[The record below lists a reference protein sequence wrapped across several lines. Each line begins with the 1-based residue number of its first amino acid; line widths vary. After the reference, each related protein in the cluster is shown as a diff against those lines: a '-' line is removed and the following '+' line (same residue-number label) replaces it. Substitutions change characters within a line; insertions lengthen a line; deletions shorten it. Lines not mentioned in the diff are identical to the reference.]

1 MISEDNDTQTTDS
14 TEKNNKKKS
23 GRFRRTLQDFF
34 LGCIA
39 FIPLAI
45 LTFIIYYAF
54 NLLLSLGRMFF
65 GLTESRETSAALLLL
80 VVIILVYSGRKLR
93 RQEKWFWDIV
103 EIGIMKIPMLGGWY
117 ATVRDILK
125 TFTSGGGEKGYL
137 GTVAVPVGSGYIIG
151 FITKKEE
158 RPDGTVG
165 VTVFVPTS
173 PNPTTGLVFFYA
185 ESDIKYLDMTP
196 EQAFSRV
203 ISLGMKS

>member
-1 MISEDNDTQTTDS
+1 MISEENSTQTTDS
-14 TEKNNKKKS
+14 AEKNNKKG

-65 GLTESRETSAALLLL
+65 GLTASRETSAALLLL
-80 VVIILVYSGRKLR
+80 VVIILIYSGRKLR

-103 EIGIMKIPMLGGWY
+103 EIGITRIPMLGGWY

-125 TFTSGGGEKGYL
+125 TFTSGGGDKGYL

-173 PNPTTGLVFFYA
+173 PNPTTGLVFFYS